1 MAPGQQRCKILFN
14 SNVLAAKGETMSV
27 QVPSPEHMPVSTS
40 NSDPAKT
47 VKARTSVGVGLMVF
61 TVLTAAGSFLLYLPY
76 ISVLESLTD
85 ADRSEQ
91 AGFIAL
97 NACYLLALLGTGIWN
112 VAARRSSSKVPLL
125 AALVMTLV
133 ALTLSV
139 VNTVDA
145 VVTTGRL
152 PGVFITLLLVAL
164 IIQTIKLLRAKRL

>member
-27 QVPSPEHMPVSTS
+27 QVPSPEHVPVSTS
-40 NSDPAKT
+40 SNDPAKT

-139 VNTVDA
+139 VNTIDA

-152 PGVFITLLLVAL
+152 PGVFITLLLAAL

>member
-1 MAPGQQRCKILFN
+1 
-14 SNVLAAKGETMSV
+14 MSV

-40 NSDPAKT
+40 NNDPAKT

-91 AGFIAL
+91 VGFIAL

-125 AALVMTLV
+125 AALVMTLL